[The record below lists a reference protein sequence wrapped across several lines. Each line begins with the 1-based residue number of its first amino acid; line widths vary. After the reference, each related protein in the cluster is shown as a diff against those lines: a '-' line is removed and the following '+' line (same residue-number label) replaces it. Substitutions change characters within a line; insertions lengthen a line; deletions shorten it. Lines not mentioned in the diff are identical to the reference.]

1 MALNPNYSSSQG
13 IVATDVQQYMDRKFL
28 PRVTNDRVY
37 GRDFQTRALPLHNG
51 KRVQFNK
58 MNPFA
63 VSLEPLKEGVVPDGQ
78 TVYTSALTAT
88 IKPYGQYVTLT
99 DETDWGQIDTFKSE
113 IAERLGD
120 QARDTIDAIDCAALK
135 SGLNV
140 MYGGSNT
147 SRSTISSSDKLTYQL
162 VQKAVRTL
170 EKNKA
175 KRFGDG
181 FYHAIVGPETKYD
194 LMNDQYFVDISKYQN
209 SGNME
214 RNEIGKMFGVKF
226 FETNTPMLFK
236 KETYLYDSVASLA
249 LSGIDWTN
257 KKLTMAATTVSS
269 SSNAQDIAHFIR
281 RMAGKMITISDGASS
296 NEKTLPAV
304 IDHVEREGTN
314 LLLFLRWYNGTT
326 FTYAS
331 GAKIVPMGAG
341 ASDAD
346 VHGTIIYGRDFAG
359 GVSLGSD
366 GKNVSMIIKPV
377 GSSGKEDP
385 LNQISTIGWKI
396 KGYTATILQD
406 AFIVRIEHGVSA

>member
-1 MALNPNYSSSQG
+1 MALNPNYSSSQN
-13 IVATDVQQYMDRKFL
+13 IVATDVQQYMERKFL

-37 GRDFQTRALPLHNG
+37 GRDFQTRSLPLHNG

-58 MNPFA
+58 MSPFD

-78 TVYTSALTAT
+78 SVYTSALTAT
-88 IKPYGQYVTLT
+88 IKPYGKYVTLT

-135 SGLNV
+135 GGLNV
-140 MYGGSNT
+140 MYGGDKT
-147 SRSTISSSDKLTYQL
+147 SRSAITSSDVLTYKL

-194 LMNDQYFVDISKYQN
+194 LMNDQYFIDISKYQS

-226 FETNTPMLFK
+226 YETNTPMLFE
-236 KETYLYDSVASLA
+236 KETYLYGDVASVALT
-249 LSGIDWTN
+249 GIDWTN
-257 KKLTMAATTVSS
+257 KKLTMAAATAGSDTE
-269 SSNAQDIAHFIR
+269 AIAYFIR
-281 RMAGKMITISDGASS
+281 CMSGKLIDIVNGS
-296 NEKTLPAV
+296 NTVAAL
-304 IDHVEREGTN
+304 IDHIEKVDAN
-314 LLLFLRWYNGTT
+314 LVIYLRWFDGTT
-326 FTYAS
+326 SAFAS
-331 GAKIVPMGAG
+331 GAKIQPKGAG
-341 ASDAD
+341 ASDAA
-346 VHGTIIYGRDFAG
+346 VHGTTIYGTNFAG
-359 GVSLGSD
+359 GVALGSD
-366 GKNVSMIIKPV
+366 GKNVEMIIKPV

>member
-13 IVATDVQQYMDRKFL
+13 IVATDVQQYMERKFL

-37 GRDFQTRALPLHNG
+37 GRDFQTRSLPLHNG

-58 MNPFA
+58 MSPFD

-78 TVYTSALTAT
+78 NVYTSALTAT
-88 IKPYGQYVTLT
+88 IKPYGKYVTLT

-135 SGLNV
+135 AGLNV
-140 MYGGSNT
+140 MYGGDKT
-147 SRSTISSSDKLTYQL
+147 SRSAITSSDVLTYKL

-175 KRFGDG
+175 KRFADG

-194 LMNDQYFVDISKYQN
+194 LMNDQYFIDISKYQS

-226 FETNTPMLFK
+226 FETNTPMLFE
-236 KETYLYDSVASLA
+236 KETYLYGDVASLA
-249 LSGIDWTN
+249 LTAIDWDN
-257 KKLTMAATTVSS
+257 KKLTAAVTAISS
-269 SSNAQDIAHFIR
+269 TSNTEDVAYFVR
-281 RMAGKMITISDGASS
+281 CMAGKMIDIVNGS
-296 NEKTLPAV
+296 NTVAAL
-304 IDHVEREGTN
+304 IDHVEVQGTN
-314 LLLFLRWYNGTT
+314 VAIFLRWFSGTT
-326 FTYAS
+326 AAFAS
-331 GAKIVPMGAG
+331 GAKIQPKGAG
-341 ASDAD
+341 SDDAA
-346 VHGTIIYGRDFAG
+346 VHGTIIYGTNFAG
-359 GVSLGSD
+359 GVALGSD
-366 GKNVSMIIKPV
+366 GKNVEMIIKAV

>member
-1 MALNPNYSSSQG
+1 MALNPNYSSSQN
-13 IVATDVQQYMDRKFL
+13 IVATDVQQYMERKFL

-58 MNPFA
+58 MSPFD

-78 TVYTSALTAT
+78 NVYTSALTAT
-88 IKPYGQYVTLT
+88 IKPYGKYVTLT

-135 SGLNV
+135 GGLNV
-140 MYGGSNT
+140 MYGGSKT
-147 SRSTISSSDKLTYQL
+147 SRSAITSADVLTYKL

-194 LMNDQYFVDISKYQN
+194 LMNDQYFIDISKYQS

-226 FETNTPMLFK
+226 FETNTPMLFE
-236 KETYLYDSVASLA
+236 KESYLYGTVASVALT
-249 LSGIDWTN
+249 GIDWTN
-257 KKLTMAATTVSS
+257 KKLTMAASTAGSDTE
-269 SSNAQDIAHFIR
+269 AIAYFIR
-281 RMAGKMITISDGASS
+281 CMSGKMVDIVNGS
-296 NEKTLPAV
+296 NTVAAL
-304 IDHVEREGTN
+304 IDHVEKVDSN
-314 LLLFLRWYNGTT
+314 LAIYLRWYDGTT
-326 FTYAS
+326 SAFAS
-331 GAKIVPMGAG
+331 GAKIQPQGAG
-341 ASDAD
+341 TDNAA
-346 VHGTIIYGRDFAG
+346 VHGTIIYGTNFAG
-359 GVSLGSD
+359 GVALGSD
-366 GKNVSMIIKPV
+366 GKNVEMIIKPV

>member
-1 MALNPNYSSSQG
+1 MALNPNYSSSQN
-13 IVATDVQQYMDRKFL
+13 IVATDVQQYMERKFL

-37 GRDFQTRALPLHNG
+37 GRDFQTRSLPLHNG

-58 MNPFA
+58 MSPFD
-63 VSLEPLKEGVVPDGQ
+63 VSLEPLKEGIVPDGQ
-78 TVYTSALTAT
+78 SVYTSALTAT
-88 IKPYGQYVTLT
+88 IKPYGKYVTLT

-135 SGLNV
+135 GGLNV
-140 MYGGSNT
+140 MYGGGKT
-147 SRSTISSSDKLTYQL
+147 SRSAITSADVLTYKL

-194 LMNDQYFVDISKYQN
+194 LMNDQYFIDISKYQS

-226 FETNTPMLFK
+226 YETNTPMLFE
-236 KETYLYDSVASLA
+236 KESYLYGTVASVALT
-249 LSGIDWTN
+249 GIDWTN
-257 KKLTMAATTVSS
+257 KKLTMAAATAGSTTE
-269 SSNAQDIAHFIR
+269 DIAYFIR
-281 RMAGKMITISDGASS
+281 CMSGKLIDIVNGS
-296 NEKTLPAV
+296 NTVAAL
-304 IDHVEREGTN
+304 IDHIEKVDAN
-314 LLLFLRWYNGTT
+314 LVIYLRWYDGTT
-326 FTYAS
+326 AAFAS
-331 GAKIVPMGAG
+331 GAKIQPKGAG
-341 ASDAD
+341 SSDAA
-346 VHGTIIYGRDFAG
+346 VHGTIIYGTNFAG
-359 GVSLGSD
+359 GVALGSD
-366 GKNVSMIIKPV
+366 GKNVEMIIKPV